1 MMPQRYPK
9 LTCDA
14 LSDINSNASQQS
26 EFTTSFFLFTILAPS
41 LPCPLTPIIDWPYL
55 RLFLA
60 LKLRSLGKESFL
72 CGQQNS
78 LIREVTGL

>member
-41 LPCPLTPIIDWPYL
+41 LPVTSRVVCKIDYGVQTPILIQVMEYGKDY
-55 RLFLA
+55 
-60 LKLRSLGKESFL
+60 SL
-72 CGQQNS
+72 
-78 LIREVTGL
+78 